1 MSLDTSPSPA
11 ASALTPAATAPT
23 AEVGV
28 ERLQR
33 GVLALP
39 GIIASTMA
47 NIGPA
52 MSFFFG
58 FALIA
63 STSGVA
69 SPLTILAAAVGIAFV
84 GNTVAEFSRT
94 VPSTGFWV
102 TFIRKGL
109 GPIPATAF
117 AVVFLLSLLPGAA
130 SLLAIQGGWLS
141 DLLQRYAHVH
151 IPWQSLCAL
160 LTVVLFIIV
169 QRGIG
174 ISTKAAGALFGFEM
188 LVLIGVSVMAIVVHR
203 GHLLLTPFE
212 PSHLAGGLKGLG
224 LGFPL
229 AVYMFIGWE
238 NSAGLAEETDN
249 PRRNVPRAIFFSIA
263 TMVAGYLLFA
273 YATVVSFG
281 YDTKAL
287 GSSSVPFIDMAQHL
301 LGAATFVA
309 YLAGFTSIMGCIVAA
324 VNSQS
329 RVVFGAAREGVLPRP
344 LARVTR
350 RTRTPVVAFATYLGA
365 GLTIALT
372 WGLHID
378 PVTFY
383 AEGATLATIPL
394 ILGYIATN
402 VSLIVYAR
410 RELQS
415 SWSFLKHLVMPLA
428 GIAVVGFPL
437 YELAKP
443 GQPAPYNLFPLIS
456 LAMVAFGFVYA
467 VIRTRR
473 DPGLAERIG
482 SVVADH

>member
-1 MSLDTSPSPA
+1 MSLELIPPA
-11 ASALTPAATAPT
+11 AGSTPAPVPAAPA
-23 AEVGV
+23 AEEGV

-39 GIIASTMA
+39 GIVASTMA

-63 STSGVA
+63 STAGVA

-84 GNTVAEFSRT
+84 GNTVAQFTRT
-94 VPSTGFWV
+94 GPSTGFWV

-109 GPIPATAF
+109 GPVTATAF

-141 DLLQRYAHVH
+141 DLLQRYLHVH
-151 IPWQSLCAL
+151 IAWQLLCVL
-160 LTVVLFIIV
+160 LTVVLFVIV

-188 LVLIGVSVMAIVVHR
+188 LVLVGVSVAALIAHR

-238 NSAGLAEETDN
+238 NSAGLAEESEN
-249 PRRNVPRAIFFSIA
+249 PRRHVPRAIYLSIA
-263 TMVAGYLLFA
+263 TMVASYLLFS
-273 YATVVSFG
+273 YATVVSFN
-281 YDTKAL
+281 YDTDAL
-287 GSSSVPFIDMAQHL
+287 ARSSVPFIDVAQHL
-301 LGAATFVA
+301 AGAATFLA

-329 RVVFGAAREGVLPRP
+329 RVVFGAAREGVLPRA
-344 LARVTR
+344 LGRVTR
-350 RTRTPVVAFATYLGA
+350 RTRTPVLAFATYFGA
-365 GLTIALT
+365 GLAIALT

-394 ILGYIATN
+394 ILGYIAAN
-402 VSLIVYAR
+402 VALIVYAR
-410 RELQS
+410 RQLRT
-415 SWSFLKHLVMPLA
+415 SWSWLKHLLMPLA

-443 GQPAPYNLFPLIS
+443 GQPAPYNLFPLVS
-456 LAMVAFGFVYA
+456 LLMVLFGFAYA
-467 VIRTRR
+467 IVRTRR
-473 DPGLAERIG
+473 DPGLADRIG
-482 SVVADH
+482 SIVADD